1 MPKYQ
6 PSLQG
11 LPIKGYISG
20 KRYQCISLLAA
31 HTHDKSSLIAPMTYC
46 GMMNSHLFEI
56 WFEQMLLPK
65 LTEKS
70 IIMMDNACFHR
81 MSVLAEMAQKQGH
94 KVLPLAPYSPAFN
107 LNSVKQP
114 LVLCTQIPV

>member
-1 MPKYQ
+1 M
-6 PSLQG
+6 QG

-70 IIMMDNACFHR
+70 IIMMDNACFYR
-81 MSVLAEMAQKQGH
+81 MKCFGRNGTETGA
-94 KVLPLAPYSPAFN
+94 
-107 LNSVKQP
+107 
-114 LVLCTQIPV
+114 